1 MWQDGRQIHS
11 VTHRIEVVERET
23 LKTNVVTKTLSV
35 PVSALLVGG
44 LEDIVTIAEAMGL
57 IDIVQE
63 AMPMREEDEREERH
77 EKRRVHMAKESVTLT
92 VRQMERVFQELDR
105 RHKAGEITF
114 DDFQRELDKLK
125 VEDEGGNQWALG
137 PDGLWYQRQDDDW
150 VPRSPPSDVRALNP
164 DAIVTLAD
172 GMVRLIDIIEKE
184 VSPEQEE
191 DEGVA
196 AEERKEVSKK
206 RKKVSLR
213 GIILSVLQIFF
224 ALLMLAV
231 GLLSVLREAGSTIVW
246 AAVISLGLLAAVIGL
261 VTAVKRE
268 AGGEYS
274 FELKVRRWAWISVIA
289 GVLVSV
295 LTAGFWANSSGKFP
309 PPPTSTPTPMIPTVT
324 DTPTASP
331 TSTPTAT
338 LSPTATATP
347 SPTFTVTPTPSPTV
361 TTPAP
366 VTTLPP
372 PPADLESEAI
382 SETQVTL
389 SWHSDAQ
396 DLTGFVIYRD
406 GEQVAVVDP
415 SKTTHQDSG
424 LRCDTTYNYEVW
436 TVNAA
441 GMSET
446 GAIAQVTTS
455 PCPLPTP
462 LTFSGLLAYPVFN
475 ASEQTFDVHIVDVAT
490 GAQVRAIEDAS
501 QPDVS
506 PDGQEI
512 GYRGWRVNARGL
524 WVELLL
530 GGNRWQAS
538 ASHEAARP
546 ALNNQLVFA
555 SNQTAD
561 RSWQLYFPGGE
572 DWMGSPIPHGGT
584 AETPAW
590 LPDGRLLFKG
600 CRGTGC
606 GISVANPDG
615 TNATFL
621 TSDTGDR
628 APAASPDGAQIA
640 LMSNRGGSWD
650 LYVMNADGSE
660 LRRLTNDPARDTSPI
675 WSPDGQ
681 WIAFVSDREAGK
693 WFIWV
698 IKPDGTDLQRLPKI
712 EEDLGLDGRVRGVT
726 DHQCAGWMDEH
737 ISWVQP

>member
-1 MWQDGRQIHS
+1 
-11 VTHRIEVVERET
+11 
-23 LKTNVVTKTLSV
+23 V
-35 PVSALLVGG
+35 PG
-44 LEDIVTIAEAMGL
+44 
-57 IDIVQE
+57 
-63 AMPMREEDEREERH
+63 
-77 EKRRVHMAKESVTLT
+77 
-92 VRQMERVFQELDR
+92 
-105 RHKAGEITF
+105 
-114 DDFQRELDKLK
+114 
-125 VEDEGGNQWALG
+125 
-137 PDGLWYQRQDDDW
+137 
-150 VPRSPPSDVRALNP
+150 SPPSDVPVRSPADIVAIAEALGIIIKGVEE
-164 DAIVTLAD
+164 IVPT
-172 GMVRLIDIIEKE
+172 KE
-184 VSPEQEE
+184 
-191 DEGVA
+191 
-196 AEERKEVSKK
+196 AEEKREKTSKE
-206 RKKVSLR
+206 RDKVSIGR
-213 GIILSVLQIFF
+213 MVLSILQIFF
-224 ALLMLAV
+224 ALLMLAA
-231 GLLSVLREAGSTIVW
+231 GLISVLREEVSTIIW
-246 AAVISLGLLAAVIGL
+246 TAVISLGLLVVVIGL
-261 VTAVKRE
+261 VVAMKRE
-268 AGGEYS
+268 AGGKYS
-274 FELKVRRWAWISVIA
+274 FERKVRNWAWVSVIA
-289 GVLVSV
+289 GILVVLA
-295 LTAGFWANSSGKFP
+295 AGFWAIRSSAFP
-309 PPPTSTPTPMIPTVT
+309 PLVAEATFTPTPTILIVT
-324 DTPTASP
+324 DTPTP
-331 TSTPTAT
+331 TPISTPTAT

-347 SPTFTVTPTPSPTV
+347 PTFTVTPTPSPTV

-366 VTTLPP
+366 VTPLPP

-415 SKTTHQDSG
+415 AKTTYQDSGLQCDTTYNYEVRAVNAAGMSETGAIASVTTSACLPPPPPPPADLKGEAISETQVTLSWYSDAQDLTGFAIYRDGEQVAVVDPSKTTHQDSG

-436 TVNAA
+436 AVNAG

-446 GAIAQVTTS
+446 GVIASVTTS
-455 PCPLPTP
+455 ACLPP
-462 LTFSGLLAYPVFN
+462 PPPTFGGLLAYPVFDVE
-475 ASEQTFDVHIVDVAT
+475 EQTFDVHIVDVAT

-600 CRGTGC
+600 CRGTDC

-621 TSDTGDR
+621 TTDTGDR

-660 LRRLTNDPARDTSPI
+660 PRRLTNDPARDTSPI

-712 EEDLGLDGRVRGVT
+712 EEDLGLDGRVRGVP
-726 DHQCAGWMDEH
+726 DHECAGWMNEH